1 MNEVVEM
8 GKILSNEQIGPAIYS
23 MTVYSPKIAKA
34 ATPGQFVHVR
44 VADTTAPLLRRPI
57 SLAGADANTGEIL
70 LIYRVVGAGTKVMAE
85 RKVGEEIDCLGP
97 IGTSFTIEEG
107 KTLLIGGGVGI
118 APMVYL
124 ANALNPEQ
132 TTVLIGGRNEAE
144 LFWKD
149 LFYGPTMVLTSDDGS
164 IGHKGFTVD
173 VMPTLLEK
181 ETFSR
186 IYICGPTIMMKK
198 AAKIAQ
204 EYGVPCEVS
213 LEEYMGCGTG
223 GCLGC
228 SIDGRDGK
236 RYKVCHDGPVF
247 PGEEVFF
254 DA

>member
-1 MNEVVEM
+1 MESCVEM
-8 GKILSNEQIGPAIYS
+8 GKIIRNELIGPAIYS
-23 MTVYSPKIAKA
+23 MTVQCPQIAGA
-34 ATPGQFVHVR
+34 AVPGQFVHVR
-44 VADTTAPLLRRPI
+44 VAKTTAPLLRRPI
-57 SLAGADANTGEIL
+57 SLAGADPKTGEIL
-70 LIYRVVGAGTKVMAE
+70 LIYRVVGVGTQWMAE
-85 RKVGEEIDCLGP
+85 LKAGDELDCLGP
-97 IGTSFTIEEG
+97 IGTAFTQTKG
-107 KTLLIGGGVGI
+107 KTLLVGGGVGI

-124 ANALNPEQ
+124 AEQLLPEQ

-149 LFYGPTMVLTSDDGS
+149 LFHGPELVLTSDDGS

-173 VMPTLLEK
+173 VMPQLIEEK
-181 ETFSR
+181 KFER
-186 IYICGPTIMMKK
+186 IYVCGPTIMMKK
-198 AAKIAQ
+198 AAFIAQ
-204 EYGVPCEVS
+204 EYGIACEVS

-254 DA
+254 HA